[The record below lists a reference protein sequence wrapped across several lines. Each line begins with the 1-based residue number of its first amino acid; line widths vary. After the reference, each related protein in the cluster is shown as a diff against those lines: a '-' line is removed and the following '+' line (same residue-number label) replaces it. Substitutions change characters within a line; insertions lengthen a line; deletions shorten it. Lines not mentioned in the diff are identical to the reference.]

1 MMTTTMTMTMIPT
14 TAIGIIIGVPIR
26 PVEEM
31 MLVEELGSV
40 GESGL
45 VEGLGV
51 V

>member
-31 MLVEELGSV
+31 MLV
-40 GESGL
+40 GESEL
-45 VEGLGV
+45 VGGLGV